1 MKNILVLIKNNL
13 RVDIL
18 KNPFGFLIGLLAPVL
33 ILYLML
39 MIIGGNS
46 GYIKIGV
53 IDNDSSKTSNL
64 IIDFLKD
71 KEGYNVNSIN
81 KEDVKNLFSENAID
95 VAIEIKDGFESE
107 IIDGNVSKIK
117 ITAVEDD
124 GIGNLIKE
132 LVNMEMNNVR
142 EISLASDK
150 NEEVYYKALDNY
162 SSNIS
167 FNINKESLND
177 LHSDYSSSQI
187 YIGFLIMFMLIR
199 GMRAAYRIFDEKDE
213 NIYMRIF
220 MAPVRTSE
228 YYLADVISGYIT
240 ILIQVVLGIVSIN
253 LLNVETGLRN
263 IQLFIILA
271 LVGLVSISLAL
282 CCSAFSRNKTE
293 ASNIFNFANMVLLMV
308 GGAFVPLEIMPT
320 LIEKISYFTPVRW
333 AMKSISDIQ
342 QGYSF
347 SETYKYLFTILLFAI
362 VFFVVGSYKTS
373 REEKKITIN

>member
-39 MIIGGNS
+39 MVIGGNS

-95 VAIEIKDGFESE
+95 VVIEIKDGFEKG
-107 IIDGNVSKIK
+107 IIDGNESKIK
-117 ITAVEDD
+117 ITAIEDD

-150 NEEVYYKALDNY
+150 NEEIYYKALDNY

-167 FNINKESLND
+167 FSINKESLND

-199 GMRAAYRIFDEKDE
+199 GMRTAYRIFDEKDE

-228 YYLADVISGYIT
+228 YYLADVISGYIA

-263 IQLFIILA
+263 IQLFIILV

-293 ASNIFNFANMVLLMV
+293 ASNIFNFANMLLLML
-308 GGAFVPLEIMPT
+308 GGAFVPLEIMPP

-373 REEKKITIN
+373 KEEKKITIN

>member
-293 ASNIFNFANMVLLMV
+293 ASNIFNFANMLLLML

>member
-117 ITAVEDD
+117 IAAVEDD

>member
-1 MKNILVLIKNNL
+1 MRNILVLIKNNL

-18 KNPFGFLIGLLAPVL
+18 KNPFGFLIGLLAPVA

-39 MIIGGNS
+39 MVIGGNS

-53 IDNDSSKTSNL
+53 VNNDNSKTSNL
-64 IIDFLKD
+64 IIDSLKD
-71 KEGYNVNSIN
+71 KEGYNVNEIK
-81 KEDVKNLFSENAID
+81 KEEIQNLFSENAIN
-95 VAIEIKDGFESE
+95 VAIEIKDRFEKE

-117 ITAVEDD
+117 ITAIEDD
-124 GIGNLIKE
+124 GIGNLIKD
-132 LVNMEMNNVR
+132 LVNMEMNNIR
-142 EISLASDK
+142 EISLVSDR
-150 NEEVYYKALDNY
+150 NEELYHKAIDNY

-167 FNINKESLND
+167 VNINKESLND

-199 GMRAAYRIFDEKDE
+199 GMRTAYRIFDEKDE

-228 YYLADVISGYIT
+228 YYLADIISGYIT
-240 ILIQVVLGIVSIN
+240 ILIQVILGIVSIN

-263 IQLFIILA
+263 IELFIILA

-282 CCSAFSRNKTE
+282 CCRAFSRNRTE
-293 ASNIFNFANMVLLMV
+293 ASNIFNFANMLLLMV
-308 GGAFVPLEIMPT
+308 GGAFVPLEIMPP

-333 AMKSISDIQ
+333 AMQSISDIQ

-373 REEKKITIN
+373 KEEKKITIN

>member
-150 NEEVYYKALDNY
+150 NEK
-162 SSNIS
+162 
-167 FNINKESLND
+167 
-177 LHSDYSSSQI
+177 
-187 YIGFLIMFMLIR
+187 
-199 GMRAAYRIFDEKDE
+199 
-213 NIYMRIF
+213 
-220 MAPVRTSE
+220 
-228 YYLADVISGYIT
+228 
-240 ILIQVVLGIVSIN
+240 
-253 LLNVETGLRN
+253 
-263 IQLFIILA
+263 
-271 LVGLVSISLAL
+271 
-282 CCSAFSRNKTE
+282 
-293 ASNIFNFANMVLLMV
+293 
-308 GGAFVPLEIMPT
+308 
-320 LIEKISYFTPVRW
+320 
-333 AMKSISDIQ
+333 
-342 QGYSF
+342 
-347 SETYKYLFTILLFAI
+347 
-362 VFFVVGSYKTS
+362 
-373 REEKKITIN
+373 

>member
-162 SSNIS
+162 SSIS